1 MGKLKNCHGGTAR
14 ILVILSVL
22 ILVMVA
28 IIYYPAWKAF
38 RYRSEC
44 IACQQAMKTATDGLR
59 IEYLD
64 TFEEG
69 SIKEAR
75 KTLETIMPE
84 RDDICPAHGNVY
96 LLRNDEGILEPV
108 CGLHNDD
115 VARRTRLNASYAGS
129 KLEEARK
136 NILEK
141 AGKDDPEPE
150 KITITVNNRPLDCT
164 YVTEEVPIKRGTS
177 TTKGYDGIVAFYG
190 TGEKGEIN
198 YFLYADED
206 YCAVW
211 HENEEWTG
219 SAYDN

>member
-1 MGKLKNCHGGTAR
+1 MT
-14 ILVILSVL
+14 LS
-22 ILVMVA
+22 
-28 IIYYPAWKAF
+28 K
-38 RYRSEC
+38 R
-44 IACQQAMKTATDGLR
+44 
-59 IEYLD
+59 
-64 TFEEG
+64 
-69 SIKEAR
+69 EASKKR
-75 KTLETIMPE
+75 E
-84 RDDICPAHGNVY
+84 RHGNVY
-96 LLRNDEGILEPV
+96 LIRNEEGVLEPV

-177 TTKGYDGIVAFYG
+177 TTKGYDGTVAFYG